1 MESKKNNLKR
11 YGLIGKK
18 IEYSF
23 SRGYFKEKFENENLP
38 DCSYENFDLNHINE
52 VKEVLGTPGIFG
64 LNVTIPYK
72 REIIPFLD
80 KLSPA
85 AAKMNAVN
93 TIKFENDGS
102 ISGHNTDVFGFEKP
116 SGLSQPTYGNN
127 RQQREESQRFQEYLD
142 SEEFEQC
149 FPVGW
154 WSEVS

>member
-11 YGLIGKK
+11 YGLIGKN

-80 KLSPA
+80 KLSPC
-85 AAKMNAVN
+85 KHRVCL
-93 TIKFENDGS
+93 GS
-102 ISGHNTDVFGFEKP
+102 IDPTALQKKKP
-116 SGLSQPTYGNN
+116 QNHQVRKRRKY
-127 RQQREESQRFQEYLD
+127 
-142 SEEFEQC
+142 
-149 FPVGW
+149 
-154 WSEVS
+154 

>member
-11 YGLIGKK
+11 YGLIGKN

-72 REIIPFLD
+72 REIIPFEIIASLSASNIMMLLLD
-80 KLSPA
+80 LK
-85 AAKMNAVN
+85 VN
-93 TIKFENDGS
+93 S
-102 ISGHNTDVFGFEKP
+102 SH
-116 SGLSQPTYGNN
+116 
-127 RQQREESQRFQEYLD
+127 
-142 SEEFEQC
+142 
-149 FPVGW
+149 
-154 WSEVS
+154 